1 MTEPAGSRPPSKLPP
16 AVMPVAVVSILV
28 IAIGVLTTYAD
39 TTVGAAV
46 VLLGLCGVVWVG
58 RAAAKAVGDD

>member
-1 MTEPAGSRPPSKLPP
+1 
-16 AVMPVAVVSILV
+16 MPVAVVSILV